1 MNGLCKAL
9 APGGVVEVLV
19 GIAGAVGDE
28 FVVGEGIGDILFHF
42 LREKLST
49 FKRS

>member
-1 MNGLCKAL
+1 MDSLCEAL
-9 APGGVVEVLV
+9 APGGGVEVLV
-19 GIAGAVGDE
+19 GFAGSVGDE